1 MIAADDQVVMVNNP
15 PGYYAVTGRPAIVIP
30 HGGMEALLGAAER
43 FHPSYLVIDENF
55 PQGLENLYREPRE
68 YAGLTYLGPVLDMQV
83 YVFSP

>member
-1 MIAADDQVVMVNNP
+1 M
-15 PGYYAVTGRPAIVIP
+15 TGRPAIVIP

-55 PQGLENLYREPRE
+55 PQGLENLYREPGE